1 MSTLTVPAAAAATSS
16 SSSSSLSPLSLL
28 LPPRIISRRSST
40 TVDEEQEDATAA
52 TDVSQL
58 DYEGR
63 IDRKGDDHRCG
74 FVCIVGAPNM
84 GKSTLMNALLQEE
97 LCVATR
103 RPQTTRHAILGIL
116 GGGADE
122 NCQVCLMDTP
132 GVIDQPAYKL
142 QEGMMEAVVGA
153 FQSADAFLVVTD
165 LFSTPIPDDDLFHRV
180 QQSHKPVVV
189 AVNKVDLVDAVNP
202 DANQDNKDTE
212 DGPERTVTIEQAVAQ
227 WRSLLPNAVAVL
239 PIAAGAGGDDK
250 GVTALRRLL
259 VGGPDVPAAIRD
271 LGRPVAGMFPAGVR
285 TVTDD
290 EAKQLLPIS
299 PPLYD
304 DNVLTDKTERYVNSM
319 SGLWPT
325 PYTPISRSWLCR
337 VVLTIHRSANPH
349 SPLGAHSV
357 VFRFVSSLC
366 FVYSSL
372 NRFFASEIIR
382 ASLFQAL
389 KKEVPYC
396 CEVRITD
403 FREPR
408 PDDKKKL
415 VRIEANILVER
426 ESQKPIVVGKGGE
439 TVKKVGIQA
448 REQLEDFLQSKVHLD
463 LRVRVE
469 KDWRKDEKKLKEF
482 GYLK

>member
-165 LFSTPIPDDDLFHRV
+165 LFSTPIPDDDLFHR
-180 QQSHKPVVV
+180 S
-189 AVNKVDLVDAVNP
+189 NKV
-202 DANQDNKDTE
+202 
-212 DGPERTVTIEQAVAQ
+212 
-227 WRSLLPNAVAVL
+227 
-239 PIAAGAGGDDK
+239 
-250 GVTALRRLL
+250 
-259 VGGPDVPAAIRD
+259 
-271 LGRPVAGMFPAGVR
+271 
-285 TVTDD
+285 
-290 EAKQLLPIS
+290 IS
-299 PPLYD
+299 PWW
-304 DNVLTDKTERYVNSM
+304 
-319 SGLWPT
+319 WP
-325 PYTPISRSWLCR
+325 
-337 VVLTIHRSANPH
+337 
-349 SPLGAHSV
+349 
-357 VFRFVSSLC
+357 
-366 FVYSSL
+366 
-372 NRFFASEIIR
+372 
-382 ASLFQAL
+382 
-389 KKEVPYC
+389 
-396 CEVRITD
+396 
-403 FREPR
+403 
-408 PDDKKKL
+408 
-415 VRIEANILVER
+415 
-426 ESQKPIVVGKGGE
+426 
-439 TVKKVGIQA
+439 
-448 REQLEDFLQSKVHLD
+448 
-463 LRVRVE
+463 
-469 KDWRKDEKKLKEF
+469 
-482 GYLK
+482 